1 MSLKIKKSS
10 SSLPSRRKQDNR
22 MSDESVEANVVNQN
36 SGDEDTVSIS
46 TLEREITLKDRQD
59 VMFILFNKWFI

>member
-1 MSLKIKKSS
+1 
-10 SSLPSRRKQDNR
+10 

>member
-22 MSDESVEANVVNQN
+22 MSDEANVANQN